1 MPRFALTRRAMFGR
15 ALPLLLAACCLLLS
29 TPTADAQGIRAPEAV
44 LTFEGDHTHDGVTR
58 CNSPHV
64 DEETMARVD
73 AQLKAFSGPRAD
85 KAAGVNIP
93 TVVHI
98 ITNTSG
104 QGDVSQA
111 TIDAQMDVLN
121 DGFASTGFSF
131 TLQSVTR
138 TANNN
143 WYNNTDLGN
152 NAERSMKQTLAV
164 DPATTLNL
172 YFVGNISAL
181 GWCYFPFS
189 YPEDSFWHGCVNA
202 TGSMPGGD
210 ITAYN
215 DGDTAVHEV
224 GHYVGLFHTFQG
236 GCSGGDQVADT
247 PAEATPFFGNQ
258 CNSRRDT
265 CPGGGTDPVRNFMN
279 YSDDV
284 CLDEFT
290 PGQAT
295 RAMEQ
300 VSLFKPTLAMGGG
313 GVNTPPDAGFTFS
326 CDNLTCDFTDT
337 SSDSDGAIVTWA
349 WTFGDGGSSSQ
360 QNPTRIYT
368 SAGTYSVTLT
378 VTDNEG
384 ASDDVTRSVS
394 VSDSSEPD
402 SAAPQLS
409 GSIQGGRYEGTA
421 SDSRAGDTG
430 IATVTLRNDTNLD
443 LDVDNFS
450 AGDASVDFTISLQ
463 NRGQQGKGYVVSTDV
478 AGNESELWICSNG
491 CPPEGPPPPPPPP
504 GDDTTPP
511 NVTGSI
517 QGARFAG
524 TATDS
529 GSGIASIVLGSDAV
543 NLVLDVDN
551 FSAGASSVGFDVRLS
566 NRRNP
571 GSGTVIA
578 TDVDGN
584 EGTLFIDSENSRA
597 GIAMMSRTG
606 VPTDVALLG
615 NYPNPFAASTTV
627 EYALPQATAVQLT
640 VYDVTGRAVAQLVD
654 GAMEAG
660 YHSAAFDASAL
671 PSGIYLAR
679 LNAEGR
685 TFTERLLVVR

>member
-1 MPRFALTRRAMFGR
+1 MPRFALTRRASFGR
-15 ALPLLLAACCLLLS
+15 ALPHLLAACCLLLG
-29 TPTADAQGIRAPEAV
+29 TPTADAQMKRAPEAI
-44 LTFEGDHTHDGVTR
+44 LTFEGDHTHDGRTR

-64 DEETMARVD
+64 DAETMARVE
-73 AQLKAFSGPRAD
+73 AQMKAFAGPRAE
-85 KAAGVNIP
+85 KAAGIVIP

-98 ITNTSG
+98 ITSTSG

-121 DGFASTGFSF
+121 DGFEGTGFSF
-131 TLQSVTR
+131 TLQDVTR

-152 NAERSMKQTLAV
+152 SAERSMKQTLAV
-164 DPATTLNL
+164 DPARTLNL

-210 ITAYN
+210 IQAYN

-236 GCSGGDQVADT
+236 GCFGGDEVADT
-247 PAEATPFFGNQ
+247 PAEATPFFGNN
-258 CNSRRDT
+258 CNSTRDT
-265 CPGGGTDPVRNFMN
+265 CAGGGTDPVRNFMN

-290 PGQAT
+290 PGQAA

-313 GVNTPPDAGFTFS
+313 GVNTPPDAGFTFN
-326 CDNLTCDFTDT
+326 CTDLTCTFTDT
-337 SSDSDGAIVTWA
+337 SSDPDGAIVTWD
-349 WTFGDGGSSSQ
+349 WNFGDGGSSSQ
-360 QNPTRIYT
+360 QNPTRIYA

-384 ASDDVTRSVS
+384 ATDDVTRSVS

-402 SAAPQLS
+402 TAAPQLS
-409 GSIQGGRYEGTA
+409 GGIDGGRYEGTA

-430 IATVTLRNDTNLD
+430 IATITLTDDTNLD
-443 LDVDNFS
+443 LDVDSFS
-450 AGDASVDFTISLQ
+450 AGDASVDFTITLQ
-463 NRGQQGKGYVVSTDV
+463 NRRNQGKGFVVATDV
-478 AGNESELWICSNG
+478 AGNESELWVCSDG
-491 CPPEGPPPPPPPP
+491 CPPP
-504 GDDTTPP
+504 GGGGGGEEDTTPP

-517 QGARFAG
+517 QGARFVG

-543 NLVLDVDN
+543 NLILDVDN
-551 FSAGASSVGFDVRLS
+551 FSAGAASVGFDVRLS
-566 NRRNP
+566 NRSQP
-571 GSGTVIA
+571 GSGTIIA

-584 EGTLFIDSENSRA
+584 EGTLFIDSDNRGRA
-597 GIAMMSRTG
+597 GIAMMSRAG
-606 VPTDVALLG
+606 VPTEVALLG

-627 EYALPQATAVQLT
+627 DYALPQATVVKLT

-654 GAMEAG
+654 GTVEAG
-660 YHSAAFDASAL
+660 YHSATFDASAL
-671 PSGIYLAR
+671 PSGVYLAR
-679 LNAEGR
+679 LDAEGR
-685 TFTERLLVVR
+685 TYTERLLVVR

>member
-1 MPRFALTRRAMFGR
+1 MSRLAHTRRALLDR
-15 ALPLLLAACCLLLS
+15 ALPPLLAACCLLFG
-29 TPTADAQGIRAPEAV
+29 TPTADAQMARAPEAI
-44 LTFEGDHTHDGVTR
+44 LTFEGDHTHDGRTR

-64 DEETMARVD
+64 DAETMARVE
-73 AQLKAFSGPRAD
+73 AQMKAFSGPRIE
-85 KAAGVNIP
+85 KAAGIVIP

-111 TIDAQMDVLN
+111 TVDAQMDVLN
-121 DGFASTGFSF
+121 QGFAGTGFSF
-131 TLQSVTR
+131 TLQDVTR

-152 NAERSMKQTLAV
+152 SAERSMKQTLAV
-164 DPATTLNL
+164 DPARTLNL
-172 YFVGNISAL
+172 YFVGNIDAL

-189 YPEDSFWHGCVNA
+189 YPEDSFLHGCVNA

-215 DGDTAVHEV
+215 EGDTAVHEV

-236 GCSGGDQVADT
+236 GCFGGDEVADT
-247 PAEATPFFGNQ
+247 PAEATPFFGNN
-258 CNSRRDT
+258 CNSTRDT
-265 CPGGGTDPVRNFMN
+265 CSGGGTDPVRNFMN

-284 CLDEFT
+284 CLEEFT
-290 PGQAT
+290 PGQAA

-326 CDNLTCDFTDT
+326 CNNLTCDFTDT
-337 SSDSDGAIVTWA
+337 SSDSDGALVTWD
-349 WTFGDGGSSSQ
+349 WDFGDGASSSQ
-360 QNPTRIYT
+360 QNPTRIYA

-384 ASDDVTRSVS
+384 ATDDVTRTVS

-402 SAAPQLS
+402 TAAPQLS

-421 SDSRAGDTG
+421 SDSRANDTG
-430 IATVTLRNDTNLD
+430 IATVTLRDETNLD
-443 LDVDNFS
+443 IDVDSFS
-450 AGDASVDFTISLQ
+450 AGDASVDFTLTLQ
-463 NRGQQGKGYVVSTDV
+463 NRGQQGKGFVVATDV
-478 AGNESELWICSNG
+478 AGNESDLWVCSDG
-491 CPPEGPPPPPPPP
+491 CDPPNTGG
-504 GDDTTPP
+504 GDPDTTPP
-511 NVTGSI
+511 SVTGSI
-517 QGARFAG
+517 RGNRFDG
-524 TATDS
+524 TASDS
-529 GSGIASIVLGSDAV
+529 GSGIASVVLGNDAV

-566 NRRNP
+566 NPREP
-571 GSGTVIA
+571 GSGTIIA

-584 EGTLFIDSENSRA
+584 EGTLFIDSENARNP

-606 VPTDVALLG
+606 VPSEVALLG
-615 NYPNPFAASTTV
+615 NYPNPFAATTTV
-627 EYALPQATAVQLT
+627 EYALPQATAVRLT
-640 VYDVTGRAVAQLVD
+640 VYDVTGRAVAELVD
-654 GAMEAG
+654 GTMEAG

-679 LNAEGR
+679 LDAEGR